1 MNEKERRNEE
11 KRKKERMSEQ
21 VGIIFRKEMAAIF
34 WILILIIQLISQFQS
49 RLIEEIKLDGCPD
62 TWTEFQSKCYKIVSR
77 VSKSFEDAERLCRA
91 NEADLIQIKNEDTQ
105 IFVNNIT
112 FPEHHIK
119 LNGYRLGDYYKD
131 NRRYIAVRANPHIS
145 AIWLGIKPIVIK
157 NLVRFNA
164 SIAKYQWLDG
174 TSVTYHN
181 FAFGD
186 SEKIAHEND
195 DDTSHNKYGRFYGMM
210 RVSNTSI
217 LCGIYKRNPYLNRQ
231 CMIGEWKL
239 VYGSMTIYEVAAVLC
254 QKDALIKNSSTSSL
268 IPKYFIAIHFVS
280 NIFVCPLHVVFMSL
294 LKSMR

>member
-1 MNEKERRNEE
+1 
-11 KRKKERMSEQ
+11 MSKQ
-21 VGIIFRKEMAAIF
+21 VGIIFGKEMEAIF

-62 TWTEFQSKCYKIVSR
+62 TWTAFQSKCYKIVSR

-91 NEADLIQIKNEDTQ
+91 NEADLIQIKSEDTQ
-105 IFVNNIT
+105 TFVNNMT
-112 FPEHHIK
+112 FPKHHIK
-119 LNGYRLGDYYKD
+119 LNGRRLEDRDFYKD
-131 NRRYIAVRANPHIS
+131 NHRYIVVRTNPHIS

-164 SIAKYQWLDG
+164 SIEKYQWLDG
-174 TSVTYHN
+174 TPVTYHN

-186 SEKIAHEND
+186 SEKIAHQND
-195 DDTSHNKYGRFYGMM
+195 DDNLHNKYGRFYGMM
-210 RVSNTSI
+210 RVSNNSI
-217 LCGIYKRNPYLNRQ
+217 LCDIYRRNSYLNKQ

-254 QKDALIKNSSTSSL
+254 QKDAVITNSSTSTS
-268 IPKYFIAIHFVS
+268 IPKYFIAIYFVS
-280 NIFVCPLHVVFMSL
+280 NVFVCPLHVVFMSL

>member
-1 MNEKERRNEE
+1 
-11 KRKKERMSEQ
+11 
-21 VGIIFRKEMAAIF
+21 MAAIF
-34 WILILIIQLISQFQS
+34 WILILIIQLISKFQS

-77 VSKSFEDAERLCRA
+77 VSKSFEDAERLCRT

-112 FPEHHIK
+112 FPKHHIQ
-119 LNGYRLGDYYKD
+119 LNGHRLEDRDFDED
-131 NRRYIAVRANPHIS
+131 NRRYIAVRKNPYIS
-145 AIWLGIKPIVIK
+145 AIWLGIKPIVVK
-157 NLVRFNA
+157 NLVPFNS

-174 TSVTYHN
+174 TPVTYHN

-186 SEKIAHEND
+186 SEKNSHKNG
-195 DDTSHNKYGRFYGMM
+195 DDTSNNKYARFYGMM

-217 LCGIYKRNPYLNRQ
+217 LCYIYRRDSYLNEQ
-231 CMIGEWKL
+231 CTIGEWKL
-239 VYGSMTIYEVAAVLC
+239 VYGSMTIFELAAVLC
-254 QKDALIKNSSTSSL
+254 QKDAVIKNSSKSTL
-268 IPKYFIAIHFVS
+268 IPKYFMAIYFVS